1 MHFVKYHGLGNDFI
15 ILEPETASHPG
26 FSIDA
31 ALARALC
38 HRGMGIGADGVM
50 LCAAPRVADADV
62 RMDLVNS
69 DGSLPEMCG
78 NGIRCLV
85 KYAVDVAG
93 FRRNPLRVETPAG
106 VLACAWREGA
116 AGEGVVSVSVDM
128 SRPRFD
134 FAGVPFDVHH
144 AALREDGLATLALDD
159 RLGARTV
166 VGLPVNTGNPHFVV
180 FGDASRERALSDG
193 PGLERHPAFP
203 EKANIEMTEVLGDTH
218 LRVTVWE
225 RGCGLTLACGTGA
238 TAATAAAV
246 RRGLVRADVPVQVDL
261 PGGSLTITVAS
272 DFSSARMDGPVAYAC
287 RGEVPVS
294 V

>member
-1 MHFVKYHGLGNDFI
+1 MQFVKYHGLGNDFI
-15 ILEPETASHPG
+15 ILEPEASSLST
-26 FSIDA
+26 FSIDPT
-31 ALARALC
+31 LARALC

-50 LCAAPRVADADV
+50 LCAPPTVPTADV

-85 KYAVDVAG
+85 KYAVDVVGHRA
-93 FRRNPLRVETPAG
+93 NPLRVETPAG

-116 AGEGVVSVSVDM
+116 PGEGVVSVSVAM
-128 SRPRFD
+128 SPPRFD
-134 FAGVPFDVHH
+134 HAQIPFDPHF
-144 AALREDGLATLALDD
+144 ATLAPDGLAAVVLDD

-166 VGLPVNTGNPHFVV
+166 VGMPVNTGNPHFVV
-180 FGDASRERALSDG
+180 FGDASRERALTDG
-193 PGLERHPAFP
+193 PGLERHAAFP
-203 EKANIEMTEVLGDTH
+203 DKANIEMTEVIDETH

-261 PGGSLTITVAS
+261 PGGSLAITIAS
-272 DFSSARMDGPVAYAC
+272 DFSTARMDGPVAYAF
-287 RGEVPVS
+287 RGEVPLLG
-294 V
+294 